1 MKKQKIPILA
11 LITCI
16 FLGFLLG
23 FFAGRNLNRTPV
35 QIQAISAATGTTAP
49 VEVSTQEVQTFPIN
63 INTATVQELQA
74 LPGIGATYAQRI
86 VDYRQANGPFT
97 SPAQLLNV
105 KGIGES
111 RLTSIWDYI
120 TIGD

>member
-35 QIQAISAATGTTAP
+35 RIQAISAATGTTAP
-49 VEVSTQEVQTFPIN
+49 VV
-63 INTATVQELQA
+63 
-74 LPGIGATYAQRI
+74 LP
-86 VDYRQANGPFT
+86 
-97 SPAQLLNV
+97 
-105 KGIGES
+105 S
-111 RLTSIWDYI
+111 RADSDDSKYYSLVLACTMAE
-120 TIGD
+120 